1 MLRKTIEMAFICKK
15 CRKAFRKD
23 LAQYEESDEFCPHC
37 DNHYVSTAPPL
48 SLALVSAGFS
58 PFSLLLSV
66 TGNLS
71 LQVVEAK
78 TPQAV
83 LSVEGEDARVDNR
96 MLRDDRVKYD
106 PRKDFFFRR
115 VAVQE
120 TERIDEGGW
129 LQAIKDRAAGKLGPD
144 GLPIDGAGPLGED
157 GKPLLDASA
166 LGGGMGR
173 PPQWSK
179 FNDDD
184 LDWS

>member
-23 LAQYEESDEFCPHC
+23 LSQYEESDEFCPHC
-37 DNHYVSTAPPL
+37 DNHYVSSRSPNSTLSFFL
-48 SLALVSAGFS
+48 SLTVPHTTNPWFW
-58 PFSLLLSV
+58 FW
-66 TGNLS
+66 TG
-71 LQVVEAK
+71 LQVIEAK

-106 PRKDFFFRR
+106 PRKDFYFRR

-144 GLPIDGAGPLGED
+144 GLPVDAAGPMGED

-166 LGGGMGR
+166 LDGGSR
-173 PPQWSK
+173 PQWSK

>member
-1 MLRKTIEMAFICKK
+1 M
-15 CRKAFRKD
+15 
-23 LAQYEESDEFCPHC
+23 
-37 DNHYVSTAPPL
+37 
-48 SLALVSAGFS
+48 
-58 PFSLLLSV
+58 
-66 TGNLS
+66 
-71 LQVVEAK
+71 QVIDAK

-83 LSVEGEDARVDNR
+83 LSVEGEDARVDSR

-106 PRKDFFFRR
+106 PRKDFYYRR
-115 VAVQE
+115 VAAQE

-144 GLPIDGAGPLGED
+144 GLPIDAAGPVGED

-166 LGGGMGR
+166 LAGGAGVGR
-173 PPQWSK
+173 AQWSK